1 MASSRGQIIPKNY
14 GYLVRIYTGR
24 DSTGTRSYQNQK
36 VTGTKKDAE
45 KVLTAMLR
53 KLDTGELLH
62 EPSRLSVKEYLE
74 HWLETAAKPKLTA
87 RTLQDY
93 TGVLTRYVYP
103 AVGSMKLTK
112 LAPVDLQAVYAQ
124 MLTVKAKGGLALT
137 PRTVINTHRV
147 LSSAL
152 KQAVR
157 WRMLTQNVCQ
167 YVDLPKR
174 QKTEMKALSE
184 AEVTRFL
191 SAAQTS
197 RHRVLFTVMLG
208 TGLRPGEALALM
220 WKDFDAGARTLTV
233 QRALETVHGKHY
245 FKSPKTPHSR
255 RTIKLPDNLVKLL
268 LEHKALHPGEGELIF
283 PSLEG
288 TPLSAVNVVKRYF
301 KPLLAAAGLSDAVR
315 FYDLR
320 HTHAT
325 LLLKAGVH
333 PKIVSERLGH
343 SSITLTLDT
352 YSHVLPGMQDDAAN
366 KLDAMLFGATQAD
379 PKAAETPAYN

>member
-1 MASSRGQIIPKNY
+1 MASSRGQILPKGY
-14 GYLVRIYTGR
+14 GFLVRIYIGR
-24 DSTGTRSYQNQK
+24 DTTGKRNYQNQK

-93 TGVLTRYVYP
+93 TGVLERYVYP
-103 AVGSMKLTK
+103 AVGSGKLSK
-112 LAPVDLQAVYAQ
+112 LAPVDIQALYAK
-124 MLTVKAKGGLALT
+124 MLSAKFKGGYGLT

-152 KQAVR
+152 KQAVK

-184 AEVTRFL
+184 VEVGRFL
-191 SAAQTS
+191 VAAKNS
-197 RHRVLFTVMLG
+197 KHRILFTVMLG
-208 TGLRPGEALALM
+208 TGFRPGEALALM
-220 WKDFDAGARTLTV
+220 WKDFDPVGRTLTV

-245 FKSPKTPHSR
+245 FKTPKTPHSR

-268 LEHKALHPGEGELIF
+268 LEHKALLPFDSELIF
-283 PSLEG
+283 PSLEN
-288 TPLSAVNVVKRYF
+288 TPLGEGNVVKRYF
-301 KPLLAAAGLSDAVR
+301 KPLLTVAGLPSTVR

-352 YSHVLPGMQDDAAN
+352 YSHILPGMQDEAAN
-366 KLDAMLFGATQAD
+366 KLDVMLFGT
-379 PKAAETPAYN
+379 PETVETPAYN

>member
-1 MASSRGQIIPKNY
+1 MASSRGQIIEK
-14 GYLVRIYTGR
+14 GFGFLVRVYVGR
-24 DSTGTRSYQNQK
+24 DATGKRSYLNQR

-93 TGVLTRYVYP
+93 TGVLERYVYP
-103 AVGSMKLTK
+103 AVGKGKLAK
-112 LAPVDLQAVYAQ
+112 LAPVDIQKLYAK
-124 MLTVKAKGGLALT
+124 MLTAKSKGGLGLT

-152 KQAVR
+152 KQAVK

-174 QKTEMKALSE
+174 QKTEMVALSE
-184 AEVTRFL
+184 TEVGRFL
-191 SAAQTS
+191 AAAQGS

-220 WKDFDAGARTLTV
+220 WKDFDAVGRTVTV

-245 FKSPKTPHSR
+245 FKTPR
-255 RTIKLPDNLVKLL
+255 RHT
-268 LEHKALHPGEGELIF
+268 
-283 PSLEG
+283 
-288 TPLSAVNVVKRYF
+288 
-301 KPLLAAAGLSDAVR
+301 AAGRLS
-315 FYDLR
+315 Y
-320 HTHAT
+320 
-325 LLLKAGVH
+325 
-333 PKIVSERLGH
+333 
-343 SSITLTLDT
+343 LTT
-352 YSHVLPGMQDDAAN
+352 W
-366 KLDAMLFGATQAD
+366 
-379 PKAAETPAYN
+379 

>member
-1 MASSRGQIIPKNY
+1 MAESRGQIIPKNY
-14 GYLVRIYTGR
+14 GFLVRVYIGR
-24 DSTGTRSYQNQK
+24 DATGKRNYQNQR
-36 VTGTKKDAE
+36 VTGTKKDAG

-93 TGVLTRYVYP
+93 TGVLERYVYP
-103 AVGSMKLTK
+103 AAGKGKLSK
-112 LAPVDLQAVYAQ
+112 LAPVDIQKLYAK
-124 MLTVKAKGGLALT
+124 MLTAKNKGGLGLT

-152 KQAVR
+152 KQAVK

-174 QKTEMKALSE
+174 QKTEMVALSE
-184 AEVTRFL
+184 AEVSRFL
-191 SAAQTS
+191 IAAQGS
-197 RHRVLFTVMLG
+197 RHCVLFTVMLS

-220 WKDFDAGARTLTV
+220 WKDFDPVGRTLTV
-233 QRALETVHGKHY
+233 QRALETVKGKHY
-245 FKSPKTPHSR
+245 FKTPKTPHSR
-255 RTIKLPDNLVKLL
+255 RSIKLPDNLVKLL
-268 LEHKALHPGEGELIF
+268 LEHEALLPFSSDLIF
-283 PSLEG
+283 PSLED
-288 TPLSAVNVVKRYF
+288 TPLGERNVVRRYF
-301 KPLLAAAGLSDAVR
+301 KPLLIKAGLPETVR

-352 YSHVLPGMQDDAAN
+352 YSHVLPGMQDEAAN
-366 KLDAMLFGATQAD
+366 KLDAMLFGT
-379 PKAAETPAYN
+379 AETAKELAYN

>member
-1 MASSRGQIIPKNY
+1 MASSRGQIIPKGY
-14 GYLVRIYTGR
+14 GFLVRIYVGR
-24 DSTGTRSYQNQK
+24 DAAGKRSYQNQR

-74 HWLETAAKPKLTA
+74 HWLETAAKQKLTA
-87 RTLQDY
+87 RTFKDY
-93 TGVLTRYVYP
+93 NGLLKRYAYS
-103 AVGSMKLTK
+103 AFGSKKLAK
-112 LAPVDLQAVYAQ
+112 LAPIDVQALYTK
-124 MLTVKAKGGLALT
+124 MLTAKDKDGLGLT
-137 PRTVINTHRV
+137 PRTVTYTHRV
-147 LSSAL
+147 LSSAF
-152 KQAVR
+152 KQAVK

-174 QKTEMKALSE
+174 QKTEMQALSE
-184 AEVTRFL
+184 TEVGRFL
-191 SAAQTS
+191 TAAQTS

-208 TGLRPGEALALM
+208 TGLRPSEALALM
-220 WKDFDAGARTLTV
+220 WKDFDPGGRTLTV
-233 QRALETVHGKHY
+233 QRALETVAGRLT
-245 FKSPKTPHSR
+245 FKTPKTPHSR
-255 RTIKLPDNLVKLL
+255 RTIKLPDNLVRLL
-268 LEHKALHPGEGELIF
+268 LEHKALLPFRSELIF
-283 PSLEG
+283 PSLDN
-288 TPLSAVNVVKRYF
+288 TPLEVGNVGKRHF
-301 KPLLAAAGLSDAVR
+301 KPLLASAGLPSKIR

-352 YSHVLPGMQDDAAN
+352 YSHVLPGMQDEAAN
-366 KLDAMLFGATQAD
+366 KLDAMLFGFA
-379 PKAAETPAYN
+379 KAAETPAYN

>member
-1 MASSRGQIIPKNY
+1 VASSRGQILPKGY
-14 GYLVRIYTGR
+14 GFLVRIYIGR
-24 DSTGTRSYQNQK
+24 DTTGKRNYQNQK

-93 TGVLTRYVYP
+93 TGVLERYVYP
-103 AVGSMKLTK
+103 AVGSGKLSK
-112 LAPVDLQAVYAQ
+112 LAPVDIQALYAK
-124 MLTVKAKGGLALT
+124 MLSAKFKGGYGLT

-152 KQAVR
+152 KQAVK

-184 AEVTRFL
+184 VEVGRFL
-191 SAAQTS
+191 VAAKNS
-197 RHRVLFTVMLG
+197 KHRILFTVMLG
-208 TGLRPGEALALM
+208 TGFRPGEALALM
-220 WKDFDAGARTLTV
+220 WKDFDPVGRTLTV

-245 FKSPKTPHSR
+245 FKTPKTPHSR

-268 LEHKALHPGEGELIF
+268 LEHKALLPFDSELIF
-283 PSLEG
+283 PSLEN
-288 TPLSAVNVVKRYF
+288 TPLGEGNVVKRYF
-301 KPLLAAAGLSDAVR
+301 KPLLTVAGLPSTVR

-352 YSHVLPGMQDDAAN
+352 YSHILPGMQDEAAN
-366 KLDAMLFGATQAD
+366 KLDVMLFGT
-379 PKAAETPAYN
+379 PETVETPAYN

>member
-1 MASSRGQIIPKNY
+1 MASSRGQIVSK
-14 GYLVRIYTGR
+14 GFGFLVRVYVGR
-24 DSTGTRSYQNQK
+24 DATGKRSYQNQR

-53 KLDTGELLH
+53 KLDIGELLY

-74 HWLETAAKPKLTA
+74 HWLDTAAKSKLTA
-87 RTLQDY
+87 RTLKDY
-93 TGVLTRYVYP
+93 RGPLTRYVYK
-103 AVGSMKLTK
+103 AVGSKKLFK
-112 LAPVDLQAVYAQ
+112 LSPVDIQAIYTK
-124 MLTVKAKGGLALT
+124 MLAAKDKGGLALT
-137 PRTVINTHRV
+137 PRTVIYTHRV

-152 KQAVR
+152 KQAVK

-174 QKTEMKALSE
+174 QKTEMVALSE
-184 AEVTRFL
+184 TEVGRFL
-191 SAAQTS
+191 VAAQGS

-220 WKDFDAGARTLTV
+220 WKDFDPVGHTVTV
-233 QRALETVHGKHY
+233 QRALEVINGKVT
-245 FKSPKTPHSR
+245 FKTPKTAHSR
-255 RTIKLPDNLVKLL
+255 RTIKLPDNLVRLL
-268 LEHKALHPGEGELIF
+268 LEHKALLPFDSDLIF
-283 PSLEG
+283 PSLDD
-288 TPLSAVNVVKRYF
+288 TPLEIGNVSKRYF
-301 KPLLAAAGLSDAVR
+301 KPLLADAGLPDTVR

-352 YSHVLPGMQDDAAN
+352 YSHVLPGMQDEAAN
-366 KLDAMLFGATQAD
+366 KLDAMLFGSATT
-379 PKAAETPAYN
+379 AETPAYN

>member
-1 MASSRGQIIPKNY
+1 MASSRGQILPKGY
-14 GYLVRIYTGR
+14 GFLVRIYIGR
-24 DSTGTRSYQNQK
+24 DATGKRNYQNQR

-62 EPSRLSVKEYLE
+62 EPSRLSVQEYLE

-93 TGVLTRYVYP
+93 TGVLERYVYP
-103 AVGSMKLTK
+103 AVGKGKLSK
-112 LAPVDLQAVYAQ
+112 LAPVDIQKLYAK
-124 MLTVKAKGGLALT
+124 MLSARDKGGHGLT
-137 PRTVINTHRV
+137 PRTVIDTHRV
-147 LSSAL
+147 LSGAL
-152 KQAVR
+152 KQAVK

-174 QKTEMKALSE
+174 QKTEMQALSE
-184 AEVTRFL
+184 AEVGRFL
-191 SAAQTS
+191 TAAQTS

-208 TGLRPGEALALM
+208 TGFRPGEALALM
-220 WKDFDAGARTLTV
+220 WKDFDPVGRTLTV
-233 QRALETVHGKHY
+233 QRALETVRGKHF
-245 FKSPKTPHSR
+245 FKTPKTPHSR

-268 LEHKALHPGEGELIF
+268 LEHKAQALFESELIF
-283 PSLEG
+283 PSLEN
-288 TPLSAVNVVKRYF
+288 TPLGEGNVVKRYF
-301 KPLLAAAGLSDAVR
+301 KPLLTVAGLPETVR

-352 YSHVLPGMQDDAAN
+352 YSHVLPGMQDEAAN
-366 KLDAMLFGATQAD
+366 KLDAMLFGPAETT
-379 PKAAETPAYN
+379 ETPAYN